1 MTEPL
6 LLKPGEG
13 QALNV
18 FDAKLTIKAT
28 TQETMGSYSLVEGT
42 FQPGGF
48 APLPHVHREQEETF
62 YVVKGQ
68 FDFRIGNGT
77 VRGVEGSFLRVPR
90 GTLHGFVN
98 AGTSPATLIFVH
110 SPGLDGFF
118 LELGK
123 LAESG
128 PRDPAKLRSLME
140 AWGLDV
146 PTS

>member
-6 LLKPGEG
+6 LLKPGDG
-13 QALNV
+13 RTLNV

-28 TQETMGSYSLVEGT
+28 RETVRSYSLLEGT

-68 FDFRIGNGT
+68 FDFRLGADI
-77 VRGVEGSFLRVPR
+77 VRGTEGSFLLVPR

-98 AGTSPATLIFVH
+98 AGTSPATLIFIH
-110 SPGLDGFF
+110 SPGLEGFF
-118 LELGK
+118 LELVK
-123 LAESG
+123 LAKSG
-128 PRDPAKLRSLME
+128 PRDPEKLRSLME
-140 AWGLDV
+140 AWGMDV
-146 PTS
+146 PST